1 MTRRRPLAL
10 ALLSLLPV
18 AGLVG
23 CITPPTS
30 ADRLTDA
37 AYEMNMATRFG
48 RMDVALSY
56 IGDKARKQF
65 VASHAPWGRAIRIA
79 DLEFAGV
86 DMPSKEE
93 ATVLVHVSWQR
104 IDESTLRTT
113 SILQTWKEIEGS
125 GWLIVEEKRVSGD
138 SGLVDAP
145 GSELEQERLLATEVK
160 EGASDDAASDGAS
173 EEPAQ
178 ARSAPQRIP
187 GGAPDAPPPPSA
199 APTAPPSPGRF
210 STVVIPASDDAM

>member
-10 ALLSLLPV
+10 ALLSLLPA
-18 AGLVG
+18 AGLAG

-56 IGDKARKQF
+56 IGEKARKQF
-65 VASHAPWGRAIRIA
+65 VATHAPWGRAIRIA

-125 GWLIVEEKRVSGD
+125 GWLIVEEKRVAGD
-138 SGLVDAP
+138 AGLVDAVGTVLP
-145 GSELEQERLLATEVK
+145 QERMIATDVS
-160 EGASDDAASDGAS
+160 GDPDATAEAS
-173 EEPAQ
+173 EPTPAE
-178 ARSAPQRIP
+178 RIP

-199 APTAPPSPGRF
+199 APTAPATPGRF

>member
-86 DMPSKEE
+86 DMPNKEE

-145 GSELEQERLLATEVK
+145 GSELQQERLLATDVK
-160 EGASDDAASDGAS
+160 DGPKGDAPGEDEMPTVKLGP
-173 EEPAQ
+173 E
-178 ARSAPQRIP
+178 RIP

-199 APTAPPSPGRF
+199 APTAAPSPGRF
-210 STVVIPASDDAM
+210 STMVIPASDDAM

>member
-10 ALLSLLPV
+10 ALLSLLPA
-18 AGLVG
+18 AGLTG
-23 CITPPTS
+23 CIAPPTS

-56 IGDKARKQF
+56 IGPKARKQF
-65 VASHAPWGRAIRIA
+65 VATHAPWGRAIRIA

-86 DMPSKEE
+86 DMPNKDE

-113 SILQTWKEIEGS
+113 SILQTWKELEDS
-125 GWLIVEEKRVSGD
+125 GWLIVDEKRVGGD

-145 GSELEQERLLATEVK
+145 GSALHEERTIAADVEGEAEPVGEVAR
-160 EGASDDAASDGAS
+160 ASAGV
-173 EEPAQ
+173 E
-178 ARSAPQRIP
+178 RIP

-210 STVVIPASDDAM
+210 STIVIPASDDAM

>member
-10 ALLSLLPV
+10 ALALIP
-18 AGLVG
+18 AAALVG
-23 CITPPTS
+23 CIAPPTA

-56 IGDKARKQF
+56 IGEKARKQF
-65 VASHAPWGRAIRIA
+65 VATHAPWGRGIRIS

-113 SILQTWKEIEGS
+113 SILQKWKDIEDK
-125 GWLIVEEKRVSGD
+125 GWLIVEEKRVSGEA
-138 SGLVDAP
+138 GLIDDRHTQLAQEQLVATDLKRGDGGTIAADKSSDPSSRTAP
-145 GSELEQERLLATEVK
+145 
-160 EGASDDAASDGAS
+160 D
-173 EEPAQ
+173 
-178 ARSAPQRIP
+178 RIP
-187 GGAPDAPPPPSA
+187 GGAPDAPPAPGA
-199 APTAPPSPGRF
+199 AKTATPQPGRF
-210 STVVIPASDDAM
+210 STIVIPGADDAMD